1 MDIICPRCLEPWDS
15 SYVQH
20 EMTPEEREDLQTGK
34 GCSCACRANPPSSSE
49 KTAGASA
56 ALQLRGEDLDGAAA
70 LTENF
75 GLSH

>member
-20 EMTPEEREDLQTGK
+20 EMSPEERQDLQAGQ

-49 KTAGASA
+49 ETPGASA
-56 ALQLRGEDLDGAAA
+56 VLEPGGEDLDRAAA
-70 LTENF
+70 LTEDF
-75 GLSH
+75 GPSH